1 MSAPMPVVLVTVAG
15 KRFALDAAEVVEVLP
30 AVQYR
35 PAGTGPK
42 WLLGLFNLRGA
53 LLPLVDLSVI
63 VDGEPTSI
71 RMGTRIVVLCIEGD
85 LFEGATRSVGLL
97 VPEVAGLAVRDF
109 RAPGAHEGFSFA
121 GAPLQG
127 VAGRFFGTDVNFNV
141 VPALITV
148 SLQDGSSF
156 VGFVTDAAAFTGFYS
171 TGPAI
176 TSISFTAQAPP
187 GGSGVVY
194 PTVDDLRFAVIP
206 APGAVALLGLAGLV
220 GFRRCR

>member
-63 VDGEPTSI
+63 VDGQPTSI
-71 RMGTRIVVLCIEGD
+71 RMGTRIVVLRLEGD

-109 RAPGAHEGFSFA
+109 RAPGAHDGFSFA
-121 GAPLQG
+121 GAPHLGPTVVDEDGTLQLLRCRRLLEG
-127 VAGRFFGTDVNFNV
+127 
-141 VPALITV
+141 
-148 SLQDGSSF
+148 
-156 VGFVTDAAAFTGFYS
+156 DAALREL
-171 TGPAI
+171 PA
-176 TSISFTAQAPP
+176 SSVD
-187 GGSGVVY
+187 GG
-194 PTVDDLRFAVIP
+194 
-206 APGAVALLGLAGLV
+206 LG
-220 GFRRCR
+220 